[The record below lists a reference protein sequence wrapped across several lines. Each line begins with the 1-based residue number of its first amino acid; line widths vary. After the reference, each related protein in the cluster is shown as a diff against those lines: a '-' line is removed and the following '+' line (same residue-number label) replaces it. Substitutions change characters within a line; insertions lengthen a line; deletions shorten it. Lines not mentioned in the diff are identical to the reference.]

1 MGKRSDIDR
10 RLHTLTDIS
19 AILRVMRTLA
29 IMETGKLSRFLAAQ
43 TRVVESIEAA
53 AADFLYFYPEVAAPA
68 ESVVTVRLMIGSER
82 GFCGDFNE
90 IVLHAQAKLQPD
102 PTSPDPILMAVGS
115 RLCRK
120 IPAETLDIPLV
131 GACTVEEVQSV
142 ISRVIEELNG
152 LTVKGAL
159 RLTLLFHGQDDAV
172 VITRTLQPFPADLTP
187 TSRHSHAPILNL
199 APGTFY
205 SELTGHYLFAALH
218 EMFYQSLMAE
228 NRQRQR
234 HIDNAARRMDQKI
247 AGLNLKKNVV
257 RQEEIIE
264 EIEILMLSAEPD
276 FQNDDSTDPPNGQGC
291 AKSVPD
297 RTALSRQENI

>member
-1 MGKRSDIDR
+1 MGKRTDIDR
-10 RLHTLTDIS
+10 RLRTLTDIS

-53 AADFLYFYPEVAAPA
+53 AADFLYFYPEVVTPA
-68 ESVVTVRLMIGSER
+68 ENVVAVRLMIGSER

-90 IVLHAQAKLQPD
+90 VVLRTKAKLQSD
-102 PTSPDPILMAVGS
+102 PASPAPVLMAVGS
-115 RLCRK
+115 RLCGK
-120 IPAETLDIPLV
+120 ILREALDIPLT

-152 LTVKGAL
+152 LAVKGAL
-159 RLTLLFHGQDDAV
+159 RLTVLCHGQEDGA
-172 VITRTLQPFPADLTP
+172 VITRTLQPFPSDLTP
-187 TSRHSHAPILNL
+187 ISRHSHAPILNL
-199 APGTFY
+199 PPAPFY
-205 SELTGHYLFAALH
+205 SELAGHYLFAALH

-228 NRQRQR
+228 NQQRQR

-247 AGLNLKKNVV
+247 AGLNQKKNAV

-264 EIEILMLSAEPD
+264 EIEILMLSAEHD
-276 FQNDDSTDPPNGQGC
+276 FQNDSSAAPLNMQGC
-291 AKSVPD
+291 GKSMPD
-297 RTALSRQENI
+297 RTAHSRQENI

>member
-1 MGKRSDIDR
+1 VGKRTDIDR
-10 RLHTLTDIS
+10 RLRTLTDIS

-43 TRVVESIEAA
+43 SQVVASMEEA
-53 AADFLYFYPEVAAPA
+53 AADFLRFHPEVVTPA

-90 IVLHAQAKLQPD
+90 LVLRAQAKLPPD
-102 PTSPDPILMAVGS
+102 PASPDPVLMAVGS
-115 RLCRK
+115 RLGSK
-120 IPAETLDIPLV
+120 IPPKTVDIPLA
-131 GACTVEEVQSV
+131 GACTVEEVPSV

-159 RLTLLFHGQDDAV
+159 CLTVLSHGKEDGEVA
-172 VITRTLQPFPADLTP
+172 TRTLQPFPADAKP
-187 TSRHSHAPILNL
+187 TSRHSQAPILNL
-199 APGTFY
+199 PPAEFY
-205 SELTGHYLFAALH
+205 SELAGHYLFAALH

-228 NRQRQR
+228 NRQRQL

-247 AGLNLKKNVV
+247 VGLNLKKNVL

-264 EIEILMLSAEPD
+264 EIEILMLSVEPY
-276 FQNDDSTDPPNGQGC
+276 FQSISSVDHPNRQRPV
-291 AKSVPD
+291 KSLPHLAARS
-297 RTALSRQENI
+297 RTENV

>member
-1 MGKRSDIDR
+1 MGKRTDINR
-10 RLHTLTDIS
+10 RLRTLTDIS

-29 IMETGKLSRFLAAQ
+29 IMETAKLSRFLASQ
-43 TRVVESIEAA
+43 TQVVKSMEEA
-53 AADFLYFYPEVAAPA
+53 AADFLFFYPEFANPVQ
-68 ESVVTVRLMIGSER
+68 SVVTIRLMIGSER

-90 IVLHAQAKLQPD
+90 ALLRANAKLEAD
-102 PTSPDPILMAVGS
+102 STSPAPVLMAVGS
-115 RLCRK
+115 RLWGK
-120 IPAETLDIPLV
+120 IAPEALDRALA

-142 ISRVIEELNG
+142 ISRVIDELNG

-159 RLTLLFHGQDDAV
+159 RLTVLCQGQDDGAV
-172 VITRTLQPFPADLTP
+172 LSRTLQPFPADLTSA
-187 TSRHSHAPILNL
+187 SRHLQAPILNL
-199 APGTFY
+199 APAAFY
-205 SELTGHYLFAALH
+205 SQLAGHYLFAALH

-247 AGLNLKKNVV
+247 AGLNLKLNEA

-276 FQNDDSTDPPNGQGC
+276 FCTEPMPM
-291 AKSVPD
+291 
-297 RTALSRQENI
+297 SRKGSETKCL